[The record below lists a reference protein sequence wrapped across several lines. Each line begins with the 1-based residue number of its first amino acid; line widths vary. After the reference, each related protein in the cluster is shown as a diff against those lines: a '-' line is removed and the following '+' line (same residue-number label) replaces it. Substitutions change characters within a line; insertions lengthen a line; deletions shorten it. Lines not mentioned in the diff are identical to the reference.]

1 MREKKIISPREV
13 DEMIDRKLRDLKLI
27 EGIVEPREIV
37 EEDDKH
43 HQRPHEKELHH
54 PKLHEEIPHHAK
66 THEEIPHHKI
76 EKLELHLEEKRESLI
91 EIFGDESTAEAVIK
105 TFKKSPIEI
114 QLIAKMVIDLHE
126 KINDILGE

>member
-1 MREKKIISPREV
+1 MREKKIVSPREV

-27 EGIVEPREIV
+27 EGIIEPREFV
-37 EEDDKH
+37 EDRKH
-43 HQRPHEKELHH
+43 HPRPHEEDLRH
-54 PKLHEEIPHHAK
+54 PKPHEELS
-66 THEEIPHHKI
+66 HHKI
-76 EKLELHLEEKRESLI
+76 EKLELHLEEQRESLI

-126 KINDILGE
+126 KFNDILGE